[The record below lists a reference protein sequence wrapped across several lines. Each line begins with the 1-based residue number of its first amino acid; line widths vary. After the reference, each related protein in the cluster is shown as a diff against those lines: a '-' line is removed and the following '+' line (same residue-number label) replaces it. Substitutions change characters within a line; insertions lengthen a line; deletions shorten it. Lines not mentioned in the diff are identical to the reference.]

1 MTARP
6 SGPRRRSPTGRKSPP
21 ARRSGR
27 AGLHEGSES
36 ELIYGVHPIVEALS
50 GGSRRIDRI
59 LVAREGGAGLGRLLR
74 QARQAGVPVTHLP
87 RKVLERRA
95 GAGVT
100 HQGVAAVVSAVEY
113 AETESFLARVAR
125 SSDAILVGLDR
136 VQDPRNLG
144 AIIRTAAA
152 AGAQGIVLGSEGSV
166 GITPTVAK
174 TSAGAVERI
183 PVVRMAR
190 MPAAIR
196 RLREE
201 GGFRAVALDP
211 RADTFW
217 DGPGLLEGRLLIV
230 AGGEGGGLTRGVLQA
245 CDERISVPMAEG
257 VESLNV
263 AVTVGVVLFE
273 AIRRR
278 RAAEM
283 THPVPE
289 PGEPGGP

>member
-6 SGPRRRSPTGRKSPP
+6 SGPRRRSPAG
-21 ARRSGR
+21 RRSPSPRRGGR
-27 AGLHEGSES
+27 AEHGEGGES

-59 LVAREGGAGLGRLLR
+59 LVARESSAGLGRLLR
-74 QARQAGVPVTHLP
+74 EARQAGVPVTHLP

-125 SSDAILVGLDR
+125 SSDAIVVGLDR

-152 AGAQGIVLGSEGSV
+152 AGAEGIVLGSEGSV
-166 GITPTVAK
+166 GMTPTVAK

-183 PVVRMAR
+183 PVARMAR

-217 DGPGLLEGRLLIV
+217 DGPGVLEGRLLIV
-230 AGGEGGGLTRGVLQA
+230 AGGEGGGLKRGVLEA
-245 CDERISVPMAEG
+245 CDERVSVPMAGG

-263 AVTVGVVLFE
+263 AVSVGVVLFE
-273 AIRRR
+273 ALRRR